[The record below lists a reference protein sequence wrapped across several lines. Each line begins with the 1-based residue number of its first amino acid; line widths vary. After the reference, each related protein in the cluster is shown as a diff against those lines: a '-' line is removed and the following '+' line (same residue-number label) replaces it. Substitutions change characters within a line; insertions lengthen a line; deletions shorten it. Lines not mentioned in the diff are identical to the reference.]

1 MRLHVFRS
9 WLQPKYASHDES
21 DLHSFTPAE
30 RDEQQLRLASKKPSE
45 SKDKISSKEA
55 SPPEKFNGCAQ
66 SWKIWKSEFE
76 AFLAQLH
83 GYNGTA
89 LIYVILDDEDLTDDA
104 YEAMNQPMHDIY
116 DASLQG
122 TTYDR
127 DNFLAF
133 QKLRSQIVGSSAK
146 THLTSFELSNDG
158 RGAWWHL
165 VEQYEGK
172 DASNA
177 VITQARKDIENTV

>member
-1 MRLHVFRS
+1 MEEGLQNILTNIVGLRANHVNYIGNQGVINSTEFVGLDDATFTEMLNKPSLATVTIVMRMRLHVFMS
-9 WLQPKYASHDES
+9 WLQSKYAASHDEP
-21 DLHSFTPAE
+21 DLHLFTPAVI
-30 RDEQQLRLASKKPSE
+30 DKQQLRLVRKKPSE

-104 YEAMNQPMHDIY
+104 YEAMNQPMHDMY
-116 DASLQG
+116 D
-122 TTYDR
+122 
-127 DNFLAF
+127 
-133 QKLRSQIVGSSAK
+133 
-146 THLTSFELSNDG
+146 HLTF
-158 RGAWWHL
+158 
-165 VEQYEGK
+165 
-172 DASNA
+172 
-177 VITQARKDIENTV
+177 